1 MVAWVGQ
8 RRTGCARKKEK
19 EGLPFATCFRA
30 QNIDKTVRHL
40 TMDACLWCSVLVPGI
55 EPHFCDR
62 FLGRRRRLGGKLVV
76 SKSGCT
82 RSGWGAGSP
91 SPAAVREDVVNTS
104 RVASVVLCL
113 LDARSSALVAG
124 DNGAALLLA
133 ADGWTSAAAS
143 SLRTFAVSL
152 VATRGKDGLGS
163 KENDRP
169 HSTPLHQG

>member
-1 MVAWVGQ
+1 MVDLSKTN
-8 RRTGCARKKEK
+8 RD
-19 EGLPFATCFRA
+19 GLLFATCFRA

-143 SLRTFAVSL
+143 SLRTFQRYTNANALQPTSNAL
-152 VATRGKDGLGS
+152 QPRTNLSCGEIQAS
-163 KENDRP
+163 DR
-169 HSTPLHQG
+169 T